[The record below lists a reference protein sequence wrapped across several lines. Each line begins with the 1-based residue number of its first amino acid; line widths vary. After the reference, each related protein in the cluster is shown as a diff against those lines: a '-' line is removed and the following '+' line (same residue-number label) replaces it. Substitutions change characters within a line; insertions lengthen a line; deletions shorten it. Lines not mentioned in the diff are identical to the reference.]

1 VGDAGQWRARETTF
15 APGAAP
21 AWTRDG
27 SALVQGKLA
36 DLIVV
41 NGNPRQDLK
50 AAADVRLAIKNG
62 RVLSQDEILAPA
74 RTKAQ
79 IEARKLALAAPDGL
93 CRAQPWH
100 CEAGEGHAH

>member
-1 VGDAGQWRARETTF
+1 MGDAGQWRARETTF

-50 AAADVRLAIKNG
+50 AAADVRLAIKNR

-74 RTKAQ
+74 TKAQ
-79 IEARKLALAAPDGL
+79 IEARKLALAAHEGL
-93 CRAQPWH
+93 CRAQPRH